1 MDTSGECFL
10 SESESAESTG
20 KSNSGFVLT
29 RKTFSEKEQTQSR
42 SLLRRVPGPA
52 LRLEML
58 LIVAI
63 KY

>member
-42 SLLRRVPGPA
+42 SLLRRVPA